1 MDSVS
6 PFTSH
11 FSRLVWLQS
20 HQPDASDE
28 LKEELRHAV
37 AQLSAEPQQVVLHD
51 VSMAVSNAVNL
62 GAQSEELAWLSELS
76 VRMSAHSVRALEFN
90 AAAPAHEVF
99 EVSRALSGMPRPGD
113 DGAAIDEAL
122 VALSLTGV
130 TAHIGPMG
138 FVRRASAEHRTIP
151 EPMYTP
157 AAAMTAIPLE
167 SFATTRGAFPAGAD
181 QRRSRAE
188 AQLLQ
193 DQLMPLAKPS
203 EGASELVGRL
213 DAAASAPNAI
223 AIVDDVARV
232 AEDHARQGKW
242 VELVEVLF
250 RMHEYHDRLHEGDAR
265 RAFLMGARR
274 LERPALMHGIARLLP
289 QRRDLREAIT
299 LILSRAGET
308 GADALIDNLVASD
321 LSAERRAYRDALGQ
335 CPTAVAALL
344 HLLDDERWFVVRNA
358 VELLGDLGATEAD
371 GRIATLLSHRE
382 TRVRRAA
389 AVALGRLATSKAV
402 LSLLQAVND
411 PSPDV
416 RLQVVQG
423 LGATRNPRA
432 VPWLIEAL
440 DTEADLDVQG
450 ALLLALGQTPT
461 EDAVARLARAAE
473 PGGMLRRKPVSLRKR
488 AIDALGEAGTP
499 AATEI
504 LRRLLQDRD
513 REVRESA
520 QRALGRNAPERL

>member
-11 FSRLVWLQS
+11 FGRLVWLHA
-20 HQPDASDE
+20 HQPDAADE

-37 AQLSAEPQQVVLHD
+37 AQLSAEPQHVVLHD

-62 GAQSEELAWLSELS
+62 GNTGEHVAWLSELS
-76 VRMSAHSVRALEFN
+76 VRMSAHSVRAFEFSST
-90 AAAPAHEVF
+90 APAHEVHD
-99 EVSRALSGMPRPGD
+99 VARVLSGMPRPGD

-151 EPMYTP
+151 EPAYTP
-157 AAAMTAIPLE
+157 AAALMAIPLD
-167 SFATTRGAFPAGAD
+167 SLASTRSTPPADA
-181 QRRSRAE
+181 RRSRAE

-203 EGASELVGRL
+203 EGASELISRL

-242 VELVEVLF
+242 VELVEVLA
-250 RMHEYHDRLHEGDAR
+250 RMHEHHDRLHEGDAR

-289 QRRDLREAIT
+289 QRRNLREAIT

-321 LSAERRAYRDALGQ
+321 LAAERRAYRDALGE
-335 CPTAVAALL
+335 CPSAVAALL

-423 LGATRNPRA
+423 IGATRNPRS

-440 DTEADLDVQG
+440 ETEADVDVQG

-473 PGGMLRRKPVSLRKR
+473 PGGMLRRKPVSLRRR

-499 AATEI
+499 AALQV
-504 LRRLLQDRD
+504 LRSLLQDRD

-520 QRALGRNAPERL
+520 QKALSRNAPERL

>member
-11 FSRLVWLQS
+11 FARLVWLES
-20 HQPDASDE
+20 HQPAAADE
-28 LKEELRHAV
+28 IKKELRNAL
-37 AQLSAEPQQVVLHD
+37 AQLSAEAQHIVLHD

-62 GAQSEELAWLSELS
+62 GAESEQLAWLSELS
-76 VRMSAHSVRALEFN
+76 VRMSAHSIRAFEFE
-90 AAAPAHEVF
+90 AATPAR
-99 EVSRALSGMPRPGD
+99 EVSDVAKALSGMPRPGD
-113 DGAAIDEAL
+113 DGEAIDQAL
-122 VALSLTGV
+122 LALSLTGV

-151 EPMYTP
+151 SPVG
-157 AAAMTAIPLE
+157 AMASIPLE
-167 SFATTRGAFPAGAD
+167 SFSAQGRTPTPPSAD
-181 QRRSRAE
+181 SRRSSAE

-193 DQLMPLAKPS
+193 DQLMPLAKPD

-213 DAAASAPNAI
+213 DAALQAPNVI
-223 AIVDDVARV
+223 AVVDDVARA
-232 AEDHARQGKW
+232 AEDRAREGKW
-242 VELVEVLF
+242 VELVEVMS
-250 RMHEYHDRLHEGDAR
+250 RMHEHHDRLHDGDAK

-289 QRRDLREAIT
+289 QRRTLREAIT

-321 LSAERRAYRDALGQ
+321 LAAERRAFRDALGE
-335 CPTAVAALL
+335 CPSAVAALL

-358 VELLGDLGATEAD
+358 VELLGELGATEAD

-382 TRVRRAA
+382 TRVRRAV

-402 LSLLQAVND
+402 LALLQAVND

-416 RLQVVQG
+416 RLQVVLG
-423 LGATRNPRA
+423 LGATRNPRS

-440 DTEADLDVQG
+440 ESEADVDVQG
-450 ALLLALGQTPT
+450 ALLSALGQTPT
-461 EDAVARLARAAE
+461 EDSVARLARAAE
-473 PGGMLRRKPVSLRKR
+473 PGGMLRRKPVVIRQR

-499 AATEI
+499 AALQV
-504 LRRLLQDRD
+504 LRGLLQDRD

-520 QRALGRNAPERL
+520 QKALSRHAPDRL